1 MTGQEIR
8 QETKESLN
16 KQLALL
22 AKASQKCKPCDL
34 ARLSAARVASS
45 SPTITAATCP
55 FSTQGGERGGTLAGE
70 AQTVYR
76 RSFPCWYKQT
86 PEAALSEG
94 LGAAATN
101 KHAPGIYR
109 RIACRYILFA

>member
-34 ARLSAARVASS
+34 ARLSAAMVMVVRELRSS
-45 SPTITAATCP
+45 
-55 FSTQGGERGGTLAGE
+55 
-70 AQTVYR
+70 
-76 RSFPCWYKQT
+76 
-86 PEAALSEG
+86 
-94 LGAAATN
+94 
-101 KHAPGIYR
+101 
-109 RIACRYILFA
+109 